1 MAKYINKAAVVAE
14 IERRKQK
21 LLDNIIFESDKEWAV
36 RTAHQLNR
44 IIMFLDTL
52 EVKEVDEEPTSI
64 DISVLLAEIERE
76 YKSLSNATNDFA
88 MGRKAELKNL
98 LSFIESI
105 YQQ

>member
-14 IERRKQK
+14 IERKK
-21 LLDNIIFESDKEWAV
+21 IPFKKDIDNGVYPTYLCAIMDFEDFI
-36 RTAHQLNR
+36 N
-44 IIMFLDTL
+44 TL

-88 MGRKAELKNL
+88 MGRKAELKNI

-105 YQQ
+105 HQQ